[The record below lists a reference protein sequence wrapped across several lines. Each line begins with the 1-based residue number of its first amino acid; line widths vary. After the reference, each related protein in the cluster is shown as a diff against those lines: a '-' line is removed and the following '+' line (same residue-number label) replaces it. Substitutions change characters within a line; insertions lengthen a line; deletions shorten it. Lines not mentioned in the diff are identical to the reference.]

1 MVEFQLGIPVIAL
14 LPEMFSQSILHS
26 SFFSD
31 ITSII
36 KSLFTGNS
44 GFETGLYLKILLDLF
59 SLTGHIKIPESAP
72 VLSIIFSRQISSL
85 CVFDME
91 CRMSEAVS
99 IKLRIFFV
107 SFMVFP
113 VNIPAHLSAFFLMDS
128 RSSSHTTV

>member
-72 VLSIIFSRQISSL
+72 CTVYFFFKTNFEPL
-85 CVFDME
+85 CF
-91 CRMSEAVS
+91 
-99 IKLRIFFV
+99 
-107 SFMVFP
+107 
-113 VNIPAHLSAFFLMDS
+113 
-128 RSSSHTTV
+128 